1 MKSDAICCP
10 VSSYATTTSALI
22 SVCARLVPGVRS
34 PMAVPVAAARNARR
48 SIDIEFRSMA
58 LLPKCPLRAQT
69 RSFCDVGS
77 LSEIGYDAHE
87 TFVLVVLVMTV
98 KQ

>member
-1 MKSDAICCP
+1 
-10 VSSYATTTSALI
+10 
-22 SVCARLVPGVRS
+22 
-34 PMAVPVAAARNARR
+34 
-48 SIDIEFRSMA
+48 MA
-58 LLPKCPLRAQT
+58 LLPKCPLRAQI

-87 TFVLVVLVMTV
+87 AFVLVVLVMTV